1 MTNITSVYISP
12 LEVTNILFK
21 VTLRVWGDNCGS
33 LLEKLG
39 IILFVV
45 NINNYRIA
53 KSLVKYGNYHNQND
67 LESDGICL

>member
-12 LEVTNILFK
+12 LEIANILFK
-21 VTLRVWGDNCGS
+21 VTLRVWGDNRGS

-45 NINNYRIA
+45 NINNYRIG
-53 KSLVKYGNYHNQND
+53 KSIVKYGNYHNQND

>member
-12 LEVTNILFK
+12 LEITNILFK
-21 VTLRVWGDNCGS
+21 VTLWVWGDNHGS

-53 KSLVKYGNYHNQND
+53 KGLVKYM
-67 LESDGICL
+67 EIAIIRMI